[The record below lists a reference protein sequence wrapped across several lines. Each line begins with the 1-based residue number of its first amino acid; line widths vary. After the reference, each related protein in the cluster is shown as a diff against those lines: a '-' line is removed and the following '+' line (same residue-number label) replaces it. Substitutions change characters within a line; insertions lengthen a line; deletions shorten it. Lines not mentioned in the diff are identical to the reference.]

1 MHARRLSPSIT
12 GLPRSGLLSPLTT
25 YTSSCTS
32 RLPLFNLAVNRPDT
46 GRACESGPRSV
57 RLDGRSGGRPT
68 LSCVRSETTVTSAP
82 VSMQNVMGSPLN
94 SRVTVQ
100 GLLSGDPY
108 SSTAPI
114 KA

>member
-1 MHARRLSPSIT
+1 MAEMRARRLSPSIA

-57 RLDGRSGGRPT
+57 RSDGHSGGRPT
-68 LSCVRSETTVTSAP
+68 LLCVRSEITVTSAP
-82 VSMQNVMGSPLN
+82 VSMQNVMV

-100 GLLSGDPY
+100 GLLSGDPC